1 MFLVS
6 CFVLAVFITIC
17 IVLWIKG
24 EHDFFAVM
32 LMPTLLTLIFVILL
46 TPIKGTVIDTIKVFD
61 SNKII
66 ATEKDDKIE
75 ITPAFNHYILI
86 EGNSGGRF
94 IIQVDDFDGEVGD
107 TYTYTLWQKFDK

>member
-17 IVLWIKG
+17 IVFWIKD
-24 EHDFFAVM
+24 ERDFCAVM
-32 LMPTLLTLIFVILL
+32 LMPTILALLFVILL
-46 TPIKGTVIDTIKVFD
+46 TPFKGTVINVSKVLD
-61 SNKII
+61 SNKVI

-86 EGNSGGRF
+86 ENNSGGRF

-107 TYTYTLWQKFDK
+107 IYTYTLWQRFDK

>member
-1 MFLVS
+1 MFVVS
-6 CFVLAVFITIC
+6 CFILAVFITIC
-17 IVLWIKG
+17 IVLLVKN
-24 EHDFFAVM
+24 EHYLFG
-32 LMPTLLTLIFVILL
+32 LTLIPTIFTLLIVILL
-46 TPIKGTVIDTIKVFD
+46 TPSKGTVVDVSKILD

-66 ATEKDDKIE
+66 TTEKDGKIE

-86 EGNSGGRF
+86 ESNSGGRF

>member
-1 MFLVS
+1 MFIVS

-24 EHDFFAVM
+24 EYDFFAVM

-46 TPIKGTVIDTIKVFD
+46 APFKGTVVDTTKVLD
-61 SNKII
+61 SNKVI

-75 ITPAFNHYILI
+75 ITPAFKHYILI
-86 EGNSGGRF
+86 ENNNGGRF
-94 IIQVDDFDGEVGD
+94 IIQVDDFNGKVGD

>member
-1 MFLVS
+1 MFIVS
-6 CFVLAVFITIC
+6 CFVFAVFITIC

-24 EHDFFAVM
+24 EHDFFALM
-32 LMPTLLTLIFVILL
+32 LMPTLLTLISVILL
-46 TPIKGTVIDTIKVFD
+46 APLKGTVVDVSKILD
-61 SNKII
+61 SNKVI
-66 ATEKDDKIE
+66 ATEKDGKIE

-86 EGNSGGRF
+86 ESNSGGRF